1 MEITKKGP
9 RKKIFEPYYTDILK
23 LSKKKHITL
32 LAARKELI
40 RKAAQQSIKL

>member
-23 LSKKKHITL
+23 LSKKKNITL

-40 RKAAQQSIKL
+40 RNASKKSVKL